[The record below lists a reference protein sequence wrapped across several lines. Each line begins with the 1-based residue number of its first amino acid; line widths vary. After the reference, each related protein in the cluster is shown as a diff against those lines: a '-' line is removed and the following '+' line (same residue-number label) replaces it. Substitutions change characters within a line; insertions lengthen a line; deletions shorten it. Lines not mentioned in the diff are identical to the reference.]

1 MSAGR
6 LRVQVPS
13 GPPFFSERSS
23 VFRAPGLGPGGRR
36 WKSCRSDHFTVLPWS
51 NTSGIRLLSGTMQV
65 EILPAAPLPGG
76 VKVARRF
83 VKPHGVGA
91 SPTLAANSQGVMS
104 AADGLVRNEEVAGA
118 TPATLTILGR
128 QADISWLH
136 LSRKQDR
143 HRRGRSITDAF
154 RHRPVAQ

>member
-1 MSAGR
+1 M
-6 LRVQVPS
+6 
-13 GPPFFSERSS
+13 
-23 VFRAPGLGPGGRR
+23 
-36 WKSCRSDHFTVLPWS
+36 LPWS
-51 NTSGIRLLSGTMQV
+51 NISGIRLLSGTMQV
-65 EILPAAPLPGG
+65 RILPAAPLPGG

-91 SPTLAANSQGVMS
+91 SPTLAANFQGVMS

-118 TPATLTILGR
+118 TPATLTISGR

-154 RHRPVAQ
+154 RHRLVAQ